1 MPEQTGQSEL
11 ECVSCDTTFDPAPTG
26 GFCPDC
32 DTPHPDFGVDEDES
46 GDADDQADE
55 SAEVEYDES
64 DGDSA
69 DGDSVAFCP
78 DCGADLADAVASD
91 GDDPVVLDACP
102 DCDRAVTDESYCPD
116 CGTDLDAAR
125 AEADDDESAADDSAE
140 DDSTADDEAADEDD
154 AEAEDAESDDSDA
167 EADEDADTEDD
178 AADDDASAEEPITL
192 VIGGES
198 YGFGDGD
205 TFGRQDEAWLENLVS
220 EAGGSDDVAY
230 ISSEH
235 LEFSVD
241 EDGAT
246 VRDTSRNG
254 TKLNGTELDG
264 DETELS
270 DGDTL
275 ELAERAEIPVELD
288 D

>member
-32 DTPHPDFGVDEDES
+32 DTPHPDFGVDEDGS
-46 GDADDQADE
+46 DDADDGTDE

-64 DGDSA
+64 ETESA

-91 GDDPVVLDACP
+91 GDESGDLDACP

-125 AEADDDESAADDSAE
+125 AEADADDAEADESAE
-140 DDSTADDEAADEDD
+140 DESTADDEAADEEDH
-154 AEAEDAESDDSDA
+154 AEAEDAESDDDDA
-167 EADEDADTEDD
+167 EADEEADADEADEED
-178 AADDDASAEEPITL
+178 AAEPITL

-205 TFGRQDEAWLENLVS
+205 TFGRQDEAWLEDLVS

-241 EDGAT
+241 EDGAF

-275 ELAERAEIPVELD
+275 ELAERAEITVELD

>member
-11 ECVSCDTTFDPAPTG
+11 ECVSCDTTFDPDPTG

-32 DTPHPDFGVDEDES
+32 DTPHPDFGVDDED
-46 GDADDQADE
+46 DAEDDGTDE

-64 DGDSA
+64 EGDAA
-69 DGDSVAFCP
+69 DGVSVAFCP

-91 GDDPVVLDACP
+91 GEGSGELDACP
-102 DCDRAVTDESYCPD
+102 DCGRAVTDESYCPD

-125 AEADDDESAADDSAE
+125 AEADAEDDTSAADE
-140 DDSTADDEAADEDD
+140 DESTADDAAPEDD
-154 AEAEDAESDDSDA
+154 AETADDEPEDDSGD
-167 EADEDADTEDD
+167 EADADDDD
-178 AADDDASAEEPITL
+178 AADTEPITL
-192 VIGGES
+192 VIGDES

-205 TFGRQDEAWLENLVS
+205 TFGRQDEAWLEDLVA

-230 ISSEH
+230 ISSDH

-264 DETELS
+264 DETELA

-275 ELAERAEIPVELD
+275 ELAERAEITVELAD
-288 D
+288 